1 MWQRRALELNTQDIW
16 HWRHITALADYA
28 RRYGFNTLV
37 LGQADLLDKL
47 VTPPAYQH
55 ARFDDRISSQQRS
68 RCVYL
73 NQVAAYCREQGLAL
87 YLQCKELAFP
97 TDLLLQHPQLL
108 DDARQFRIDTHFWC
122 DYLAAKV
129 DLLMQQ
135 IPRLSGLMLA
145 ISNSDS
151 LIRFAPPPGEEMQS
165 GIISPTMPPA
175 MPPTLDSEPIYRQ
188 LFTAVSRVVHAHQR
202 HLVLRAF
209 PANHHDMSHVLE
221 AIRSLP
227 VTVSAAIKMTPERFW
242 PEFPNNPALLELDDR
257 EIWVELDLA
266 GEEVGWGNLPFLRY
280 TEIQGRLLWCREKN
294 PAIVSAACRISWDGV
309 DNHSVLGS
317 LSEFTL
323 FACARLLND
332 SAPPVNESELFRQ
345 WLAECWQ
352 WQPDDAVRHTMR
364 ALLEQAQQALSLSL
378 YARHHVFHRHSLL
391 PSSYGQAVWSL
402 YGQLN
407 RNHWLP
413 GSGRD
418 ITFDRRETELASQNL
433 YQIVRE
439 KDAAWQLADQS
450 QQAASQFARDHDL
463 PEPLRQRWQQEWRG
477 LALYCRAFVHAQ
489 KAFFTLHYCQRVE
502 NNWTLREIAKTNIQ
516 ALYGIA
522 HEMDDFCLQHRDYPV
537 SMHVMFDAA
546 RPRALADS
554 LQQQLT
560 VLTQDTGGGHQAAS
574 RHEA

>member
-16 HWRHITALADYA
+16 HWQRVITLVEYA

-47 VTPPAYQH
+47 VTPVAYQST
-55 ARFDDRISSQQRS
+55 RFDDRISSQQRS

-87 YLQCKELAFP
+87 YLQCKELTFP
-97 TDLLLQHPQLL
+97 TDLLLQYPHLL

-129 DLLMQQ
+129 EQLMQQ
-135 IPRLSGLMLA
+135 IPRLHGLMLA

-151 LIRFAPPPGEEMQS
+151 LIRFAPPPGEEIQR
-165 GIISPTMPPA
+165 GGTAPPA
-175 MPPTLDSEPIYRQ
+175 TDSGPVYRQ
-188 LFTAVSRVVHAHQR
+188 LFAAVARVIHAHQR

-209 PANHHDMSHVLE
+209 PANHQDMSRVLD

-227 VTVSAAIKMTPERFW
+227 TSVSAAIKMTPERFW
-242 PEFPNNPALLELDDR
+242 PEFPNNPALLELGDR
-257 EIWVELDLA
+257 EVWVELDLA

-280 TEIQGRLLWCREKN
+280 TEVQGRLLWCREKN
-294 PAIVSAACRISWDGV
+294 PAIVSVACRISWDGV

-323 FACARLLND
+323 FACAHLLND
-332 SAPPVNESELFRQ
+332 NTPPINESELFRR

-352 WQPDDAVRHTMR
+352 WQPDEQVCHTMR
-364 ALLEQAQQALSLSL
+364 TLLEQAQQALSLSL

-418 ITFDRRETELASQNL
+418 ITFERQETELASHNL

-439 KDAAWQLADQS
+439 KDTAWQLAEQS
-450 QQAASQFARDHDL
+450 QQAAMQFVRDHQL
-463 PEPLRQRWQQEWRG
+463 PEPLRQRWLQEWRG

-516 ALYGIA
+516 ALYGVA
-522 HEMDDFCLQHRDYPV
+522 HEMDDFSLQHRDYPV
-537 SMHVMFDAA
+537 SIHVMFDAD
-546 RPRALADS
+546 RPRTLADS

-560 VLTQDTGGGHQAAS
+560 ALTQDIGGHHTAAP